1 MLCVVDAFGKLRWHD
16 LGPEVFVGAPS
27 SKHTIAAGPNGD
39 LLLLERVSYR
49 SIRARR
55 FDLHGREIGTFHIS
69 LSHSAFDLGTL
80 WWPGHGWLVSV
91 ADSEV
96 VHIHLL
102 DLRGKRLWSRPTSVE
117 TSNSGATVVSLAIDA
132 EESATVLWI
141 RRNERSDPPR
151 KNQFLTQRLS
161 PDGKARL

>member
-1 MLCVVDAFGKLRWHD
+1 
-16 LGPEVFVGAPS
+16 
-27 SKHTIAAGPNGD
+27 
-39 LLLLERVSYR
+39 
-49 SIRARR
+49 
-55 FDLHGREIGTFHIS
+55 
-69 LSHSAFDLGTL
+69 
-80 WWPGHGWLVSV
+80 VSV

-161 PDGKARL
+161 PDGKARWPEAVDLGEAVTIEHSPPRRFALERVGDGVIRAHLATGGRRYAPNLHPYQADVFPDGRVVIHKD